1 MRVHQAVSIPVLV
14 ALIAFSGATTPSA
27 QNTSRNVNGTIWVA
41 NRGNNTIRGFDA
53 GNGEPMQA
61 VQMRAG
67 SQPGDLAYANG
78 KLYVAEERATPPA
91 IAIVNPASGE
101 VIKRLMFPNGY
112 RPHHVHA
119 SATGDLVAVGLYG
132 TDQVAVVE
140 TENDTLLGSPPLGTW
155 HDPSGPAARVHA
167 GVFSQDGE
175 TLYLLNDATGKLT
188 ALASRTGAVLW
199 SMNIPG
205 AHEMVV
211 THNNKIAFVSRRPF
225 NRLARVDLEECR
237 SVAECSY
244 RDVLEIGLPDTL
256 DMSANEKM
264 LTIGLRTSPAQMAVV
279 EMDVL
284 LMDSDALLNAGSD
297 GVELVNLA
305 PPGSGT
311 TTGGHQWTTPNGQY
325 TFASY
330 EGPLSVEGVIS
341 AGLAVVDHR
350 AGHQVVQRVSYPGA
364 PHGVAHVP
372 PQ

>member
-1 MRVHQAVSIPVLV
+1 MRAHQAFGIPMVVTLA
-14 ALIAFSGATTPSA
+14 ALCGTTTPSA
-27 QNTSRNVNGTIWVA
+27 QITRRNVNGTIWVA
-41 NRGNNTIRGFDA
+41 NRGMDTIRGFDA
-53 GNGEPMQA
+53 SNGEALPPI
-61 VQMRAG
+61 QMRAG

-91 IAIVNPASGE
+91 IAIVNPSSGQ
-101 VIKRLMFPNGY
+101 VIKRLEFPNLY

-119 SATGDLVAVGLYG
+119 SASGELVAVGLYG

-140 TENDTLLGSPPLGTW
+140 TENDTLLGPAPTGTW

-175 TLYLLNDATGKLT
+175 TLYILNDATGKLT
-188 ALASRTGAVLW
+188 ALASRTGTVLW

-205 AHEMVV
+205 AHEMIV

-237 SVAECSY
+237 YVEECSY
-244 RDVLEIGLPDTL
+244 KDVLEIGLPDTL

-264 LTIGLRTSPAQMAVV
+264 LTVGLRTSPAQMAVV
-279 EMDVL
+279 ETDVL

-297 GVELVNLA
+297 GVKLVTLA
-305 PPGSGT
+305 PAGSGT
-311 TTGGHQWTTPNGQY
+311 TIGGHQWTTPNGQY

-330 EGPLSVEGVIS
+330 EGATS
-341 AGLAVVDHR
+341 AGLVVIDHG
-350 AGHQVVQRVSYPGA
+350 AGNEVVQRVAYPGG
-364 PHGVAHVP
+364 PHGVTHVP
-372 PQ
+372 PHE